1 MQTFAADQNND
12 LYIGAD
18 GSLAIVTNLQA
29 VLQAAQQAAQTSL
42 GEMIYATDQGM
53 PFFSTAWSGAPNVA
67 QYEAALRRTLLA
79 VPDVVGIQAV
89 DITTAGNRLSYVV
102 TIETTYGVGVL
113 NG

>member
-1 MQTFAADQNND
+1 MLTFSADANND
-12 LYIGAD
+12 LFIGPD
-18 GSLAIVTNLQA
+18 GALATSAGLDA
-29 VLQAAQQAAQTSL
+29 VLQVAQQAAQTSL

-79 VPDVVGIQAV
+79 VPEVVGIQAV
-89 DITTAGNRLSYVV
+89 DITTADNRLSYVV